1 MKKILILFLS
11 IVIFSCKKEEKGF
24 SDYLRSLDTLVL
36 PQKFSLNSTMNSSNK
51 YDSILFKKYKHRW
64 TYAPYGIAFNNER
77 IVGIIEYSI
86 ADNGLA
92 PFLIT
97 FDNNGNKIDSLNI
110 LGNSS
115 FGMKGQTLESAILD
129 TNLKLVVIDSSKSW
143 QVDIDA
149 NKIPNTTKLRVS
161 TTIYKIQKN
170 GKIKKIK

>member
-1 MKKILILFLS
+1 
-11 IVIFSCKKEEKGF
+11 
-24 SDYLRSLDTLVL
+24 
-36 PQKFSLNSTMNSSNK
+36 MNPSKNH
-51 YDSILFKKYKHRW
+51 DSILFKKYKHRW
-64 TYAPYGIAFNNER
+64 THAPYGIAFNNER

-143 QVDIDA
+143 QIDINE
-149 NKIPNTTKLRVS
+149 NKIANTTELKVS
-161 TTIYKIQKN
+161 KTTYKILKN
-170 GKIKKIK
+170 GKIKKMK

>member
-1 MKKILILFLS
+1 MKKTLILLLS
-11 IVIFSCKKEEKGF
+11 IIIFSCKKEERGF
-24 SDYLRSLDTLVL
+24 HDYLRSLDTLVL
-36 PQKFSLNSTMNSSNK
+36 PQKFSLNSRMNPSKNH
-51 YDSILFKKYKHRW
+51 DSILFKKYKHRW
-64 TYAPYGIAFNNER
+64 THAPYGIAFNNER

-143 QVDIDA
+143 QIDINE
-149 NKIPNTTKLRVS
+149 NKIANTTELKVS
-161 TTIYKIQKN
+161 KTTYKILKN
-170 GKIKKIK
+170 GKIKKMK

>member
-1 MKKILILFLS
+1 MKKILILFLL

-51 YDSILFKKYKHRW
+51 HDSILFKKYKHRW
-64 TYAPYGIAFNNER
+64 THAPYGIAFNNER

-97 FDNNGNKIDSLNI
+97 FDNYGNKIDSLNI

-115 FGMKGQTLESAILD
+115 FSINGQTLESAILD
-129 TNLKLVVIDSSKSW
+129 VNLNLVVIDSSKSW
-143 QVDIDA
+143 QVGINE
-149 NKIPNTTKLRVS
+149 NKIQNTTELKVS
-161 TTIYKIQKN
+161 KTFYKIQKT
-170 GKIKKIK
+170 GKIRKM